1 MMKKMNDQ
9 WQKAK
14 CMLLAAVVAAG
25 LTACAEHDN
34 PAGTDTANT
43 EVPQQVEEPT
53 DDQMAVRVTANI
65 PTAVLGQFDDT
76 SMAAA
81 LIRRVQAPTFTV
93 NADTR
98 LALLR
103 GSDIEHLSNDDIIAL
118 AKLYASGGYLAFEKP
133 TGTQLIALSITMALV
148 MATVENDLLT
158 SDGDVTITSDNPQAA
173 RRATSALAENLKSRA
188 ENIGK
193 IATRG
198 TDDLEEALDK
208 VAGEMVIIGPD
219 SYYFCVP
226 YNGGRAVHAMTDSN
240 GNTVEE
246 EDIVIERDY
255 TRYRSGLMADGAAQ
269 WLNTRQR
276 SIEERQ
282 AQARRLSM
290 TRSTAEGAINDLM
303 SASDE
308 FTLQSHLYSR
318 NQYGGG
324 EGKPNAYHRT
334 IAVWGVYDTKNDRD
348 YYYVQ
353 QKVRMEIG
361 GKQEGNARWNL
372 KKTLYHG
379 PYEPDMWTVA
389 DFTWEGNRYK
399 YYYGA
404 WLNSYISK
412 LKLTGEG
419 TIRIEQSTPF
429 TDNNDVSR
437 SISIGESH
445 STSQSIGFSIGG
457 SFGSDGASFNPSVN
471 YSCGWTDG
479 TSFEITNTTI
489 SKEMKCQKNT
499 NGTEVTWKY
508 ECGKE
513 IEIYKDNNNN
523 YCHTMAPDALVNDVD
538 IDNQVCWSVTNPKG
552 SYQLDV
558 YEEPG
563 MKTLMMKVEKG
574 YTSMYAGG
582 TTWGNNTYTFKT
594 PNRSIQKWSM
604 DVTFPEVGQEGHH
617 GDKGKLDET
626 LKRHYPDLYQPTLIL
641 ADLTPTSEN
650 TIKHMVNLTKTIM
663 NNADAAQTLREFAL
677 DLGLSEFTIKWY
689 CNDGNHPN
697 TYSFTIKAK
706 EEKK

>member
-14 CMLLAAVVAAG
+14 CMLLSAVVAAG
-25 LTACAEHDN
+25 LAACAEHDN
-34 PAGTDTANT
+34 PAGADNAST
-43 EVPQQVEEPT
+43 EVPQQVEDPT
-53 DDQMAVRVTANI
+53 DDQMAVSVTANL

-93 NADTR
+93 NAGTK

-133 TGTQLIALSITMALV
+133 TGTQLIALSITMALAL
-148 MATVENDLLT
+148 ATAENELLT

-246 EDIVIERDY
+246 EEIVMERDY

-269 WLNTRQR
+269 WLNTRQQ

-282 AQARRLSM
+282 AQARRLTM

-308 FTLQSHLYSR
+308 FTLQGHLHGR
-318 NQYGGG
+318 NNYGAG
-324 EGKPNAYHRT
+324 EDRESAYHRT

-361 GKQEGNARWNL
+361 GKQEGHARWEPGM
-372 KKTLYHG
+372 TLYHG
-379 PYEPDMWTVA
+379 PYTDNIWVVG
-389 DFTWEGNRYK
+389 DFTWGGTRYK
-399 YYYGA
+399 YYYGS
-404 WLNSYISK
+404 WLDSYLSK
-412 LKLTGEG
+412 LKLTGQG
-419 TIRIEQSTPF
+419 TIRVEQSTPF

-445 STSQSIGFSIGG
+445 SSTNTIGFSMGG
-457 SFGSDGASFNPSVN
+457 SFGSQGASFNPSIN
-471 YSCGWTDG
+471 YSYGWTDG

-489 SKEMKCQKNT
+489 SKELKCAKNT
-499 NGTEVTWKY
+499 NGSEVTWKY
-508 ECGKE
+508 ECGKKME
-513 IEIYKDNNNN
+513 VYENNNN
-523 YCHTMAPDALVNDVD
+523 DYCHTMAPDALVNDVD
-538 IDNQVCWSVTNPKG
+538 IDNQVCWSVTNPVG
-552 SYQLDV
+552 EYSLDV

-563 MKTLMMKVEKG
+563 MKSLMKAEKG
-574 YTSMYAGG
+574 SKNMSAEGSAWYNNSYTLKA
-582 TTWGNNTYTFKT
+582 
-594 PNRSIQKWSM
+594 PNRAVQEWRM
-604 DVTFPEVGQEGHH
+604 DVTFPEIGQEGHH
-617 GDKGKLDET
+617 GDRSKLEET
-626 LKRHYPDLYQPTLIL
+626 LKRHFPDLYQPVLRL
-641 ADLTPTSEN
+641 ADQTPTSEN
-650 TIKHMVNLTKTIM
+650 TIKHMVGLTKALM

-697 TYSFTIKAK
+697 SYNFTVKAK

>member
-1 MMKKMNDQ
+1 MMKKKNEQ

-14 CMLLAAVVAAG
+14 LMLLAAVVAAG
-25 LTACAEHDN
+25 LAACAEHDN
-34 PAGTDTANT
+34 PAGADTANT

-76 SMAAA
+76 SMGAA
-81 LIRRVQAPTFTV
+81 LQRRLGSTSASIGDDTKLVLLSPSGIRSLTNEQVI
-93 NADTR
+93 DLTR
-98 LALLR
+98 LLL
-103 GSDIEHLSNDDIIAL
+103 
-118 AKLYASGGYLAFEKP
+118 KGGYIAIEKP
-133 TGTQLIALSITMALV
+133 TYEDFSILTLAMV
-148 MATVENDLLT
+148 VSIVVTENDLLT
-158 SDGDVTITSDNPQAA
+158 ADGDVTITTDNPAAA
-173 RRATSALAENLKSRA
+173 RRVKSEQEDRLRARLANVKALTRA
-188 ENIGK
+188 EQIDMNK
-193 IATRG
+193 PM
-198 TDDLEEALDK
+198 
-208 VAGEMVIIGPD
+208 GEMLIFGPH
-219 SYYFCVP
+219 SYYLCESL
-226 YNGGRAVHAMTDSN
+226 NGGKVVHTTTDSN

-246 EDIVIERDY
+246 EVTLPERDY

-269 WLNTRQR
+269 WLNTRQQ
-276 SIEERQ
+276 SIAQRQ
-282 AQARRLSM
+282 AQARRLAM
-290 TRSTAEGAINDLM
+290 TRGAGEGVINDLM

-324 EGKPNAYHRT
+324 EEKPNAYHRT

-558 YEEPG
+558 YEEPE

-641 ADLTPTSEN
+641 ADQTPTSEN

-663 NNADAAQTLREFAL
+663 KNKDGAQTLREFAL

-697 TYSFTIKAK
+697 SYNFTVKAK

>member
-14 CMLLAAVVAAG
+14 CMLLSAVVAAG
-25 LTACAEHDN
+25 LAACAEHDN
-34 PAGTDTANT
+34 PAGADTANT

-53 DDQMAVRVTANI
+53 DDQMAVRVTANM

-76 SMAAA
+76 SMGAA
-81 LIRRVQAPTFTV
+81 LQRRLGSTSASIGDDTKLVLLNPSDIRSLTNDQVIAL
-93 NADTR
+93 TR
-98 LALLR
+98 LLL
-103 GSDIEHLSNDDIIAL
+103 
-118 AKLYASGGYLAFEKP
+118 KGGYIAIEKP
-133 TGTQLIALSITMALV
+133 TYEDFSILTLAMV
-148 MATVENDLLT
+148 VSIVVTENDLLT
-158 SDGDVTITSDNPQAA
+158 ADGDVTITTDNPAAA
-173 RRATSALAENLKSRA
+173 RRVKSEQEDRLRARLANVKALTRA
-188 ENIGK
+188 EQIDMNK
-193 IATRG
+193 PM
-198 TDDLEEALDK
+198 
-208 VAGEMVIIGPD
+208 GEMIIFGPH
-219 SYYFCVP
+219 SYYLCESL
-226 YNGGRAVHAMTDSN
+226 NGGKVVHTTTDSN

-246 EDIVIERDY
+246 EVTLPERDY

-269 WLNTRQR
+269 WLNTRQQ

-282 AQARRLSM
+282 AQARRLTM
-290 TRSTAEGAINDLM
+290 TRGVADGAINDLM

-308 FTLQSHLYSR
+308 FTLQSDLHSR

-324 EGKPNAYHRT
+324 EDKPNAYHRT

-361 GKQEGNARWNL
+361 GKQEGNERWNL

-379 PYEPDMWTVA
+379 PYKPDMWTVA
-389 DFTWEGNRYK
+389 DYTWEGDRYK

-457 SFGSDGASFNPSVN
+457 SFGSEGASFNPSVN

-489 SKEMKCQKNT
+489 SKEMKCAKNT

-558 YEEPG
+558 YEEPE
-563 MKTLMMKVEKG
+563 METLMMKVEKG
-574 YTSMYAGG
+574 YVSMNAWG
-582 TTWGNNTYTFKT
+582 TVCCNNTYTFKT
-594 PNRSIQKWSM
+594 PNRAVQKWSM

-641 ADLTPTSEN
+641 ADQTATSEN
-650 TIKHMVNLTKTIM
+650 TIKHMVNLTKTVM
-663 NNADAAQTLREFAL
+663 KNKDGAQTLREFAL

-689 CNDGNHPN
+689 CDDGNHPN
-697 TYSFTIKAK
+697 TYSLTIKAK
-706 EEKK
+706 EE

>member
-53 DDQMAVRVTANI
+53 DDQMAVSVTANI

-133 TGTQLIALSITMALV
+133 TGAQLIALSLTMALV
-148 MATVENDLLT
+148 IATAEDELLT
-158 SDGDVTITSDNPQAA
+158 SDGDVTITSDSPQAA
-173 RRATSALAENLKSRA
+173 RRATSALAENLKSRV

-193 IATRG
+193 FATRG
-198 TDDLEEALDK
+198 TDDQEEAWNK
-208 VAGEMVIIGPD
+208 VVGEMVIFGPD
-219 SYYFCVP
+219 SYYACASF
-226 YNGGRAVHAMTDSN
+226 NGDMAVHTTTDSN

-246 EDIVIERDY
+246 EVALPERDY
-255 TRYRSGLMADGAAQ
+255 TKYRSGLMADGAAQ
-269 WLNTRQR
+269 WLNTRRQ
-276 SIEERQ
+276 SIAERQ
-282 AQARRLSM
+282 AEARRISM
-290 TRSTAEGAINDLM
+290 TRGAAEGAINDLM

-308 FTLQSHLYSR
+308 FTYQCELYSR
-318 NQYGGG
+318 DYNGR
-324 EGKPNAYHRT
+324 EENKPKAYHHT
-334 IAVWGVYDTKNDRD
+334 ISVWGVYDTKKDKD

-361 GKQEGNARWNL
+361 GNQGGTACWDTS
-372 KKTLYHG
+372 KTLYHG
-379 PYEPDMWTVA
+379 PYDPHIWTYG
-389 DFTWEGNRYK
+389 DYTWEGQSYQC
-399 YYYGA
+399 YYGS
-404 WLNSYISK
+404 WLGSYISK
-412 LKLTGEG
+412 LNLTGEG
-419 TIRIEQSTPF
+419 TISVLQATPINEIGTGST
-429 TDNNDVSR
+429 
-437 SISIGESH
+437 SISVGESH
-445 STSQSIGFSIGG
+445 SQTNTLGFSV
-457 SFGSDGASFNPSVN
+457 GATVGFMEASVN
-471 YSCGWTDG
+471 YSMNYSYGWTDG
-479 TSFEITNTTI
+479 TSFDMGTTTNT
-489 SKEMKCQKNT
+489 KELKCTKNT
-499 NGTEVTWKY
+499 NGPEVTWKY
-508 ECGKE
+508 ECGQKMDV
-513 IEIYKDNNNN
+513 YQVNNGD

-538 IDNQVCWSVTNPKG
+538 IDNQVCWSVANPVG
-552 SYQLDV
+552 SYNLSV
-558 YEEPG
+558 YSHPE
-563 MKTLMMKVEKG
+563 MTAIMMKKG
-574 YTSMYAGG
+574 ELKWITFGYYT
-582 TTWGNNTYTFKT
+582 THTGNYPLKT
-594 PNRSIQKWSM
+594 PNRAVQEWRM
-604 DVTFPEVGQEGHH
+604 DVTFPEIGHEGHH
-617 GDKGKLDET
+617 GDRSKLEET
-626 LKRHYPDLYQPTLIL
+626 LQRHFPDLYQPTLRL
-641 ADLTPTSEN
+641 ADQTKESEN
-650 TIKHMVNLTKTIM
+650 TIKRMVGLTKALM